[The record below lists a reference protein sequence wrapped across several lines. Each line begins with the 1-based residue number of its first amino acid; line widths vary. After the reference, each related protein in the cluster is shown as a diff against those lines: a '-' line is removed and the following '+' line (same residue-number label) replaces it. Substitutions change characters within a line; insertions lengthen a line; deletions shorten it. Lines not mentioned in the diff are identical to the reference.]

1 MMKLLTRISAVILF
15 VLFFGFALENTQE
28 AVLHFFLNYEIR
40 GPLVLVL
47 LGFFAVGAILGVL
60 AMTPIVFRHRR
71 DLSKHQKA
79 MARMQQEQL
88 AKQNARTNPPLPD
101 NVVIK

>member
-1 MMKLLTRISAVILF
+1 MMKLFSRIAAVILF

-28 AVLHFFLNYEIR
+28 VVLHLFLNYEIR

-47 LGFFAVGAILGVL
+47 LGFFAIGAVLGVL
-60 AMTPIVFRHRR
+60 AMTPMVFRHRR
-71 DLSKHQKA
+71 DTARHQKTI
-79 MARMQQEQL
+79 ARMEKEQI
-88 AKQNARTNPPLPD
+88 AKQAARTNPPLPD